1 MEAGLSGK
9 NVQFIYLNSVC
20 VCGCVYVHVCVCV
33 SMSGMFETFP
43 KTIFIR

>member
-9 NVQFIYLNSVC
+9 NVQFIYLNCVC